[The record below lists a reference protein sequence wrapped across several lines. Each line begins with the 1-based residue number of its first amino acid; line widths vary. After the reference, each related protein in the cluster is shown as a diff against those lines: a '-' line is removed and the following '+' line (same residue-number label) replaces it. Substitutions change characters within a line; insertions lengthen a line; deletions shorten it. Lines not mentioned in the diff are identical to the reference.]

1 MTDPSLL
8 APITAAPA
16 EVWRSSLLFIASLAA
31 LGAATTF
38 GTLREAL
45 LRSLASRIVA
55 SEPAGPRR
63 ERLSGLLEQAESLA
77 TSAALAQLTADAA
90 FVGLLLKFVASG
102 GNLEWQHLA
111 LVLVMAAPALLF
123 FSNALP
129 LALARARGDQLLVRI
144 LPLWARLQMP
154 LRPLGFAVDA
164 TRRAV
169 QRVLGIADDAPSQ
182 RRFVEGLRTA
192 IDDTGPAQEIDDTA
206 RTLIENVMDFRAA
219 DAAEVMTPRTEI
231 VAADVELG
239 LEAALEISL
248 ASGHSRVPVFED
260 SVDSIIGTM
269 RIKDALRALQ
279 QMEAELDPNDPEASV
294 EQQRKRQEASLRE
307 ILQPPFLVPE
317 TKPVADLLKEFRA
330 RQQKV
335 AVVLDEY
342 GGTAGLVT
350 LTAVLAEIVGEFP
363 DVEDPPEDAIRSLED
378 GAFEVPAGLHVSE
391 VNESLELQI
400 PEESD
405 FETLG
410 GFVLAQLG
418 HLPKVGELFT
428 SDNTEYRVLEAS
440 DRRVPRIC
448 VRPLPG
454 GYWDSSEFK
463 NAIQ

>member
-8 APITAAPA
+8 APSSAARL
-16 EVWRSSLLFIASLAA
+16 EVWQSSLQLIAPLVA

-45 LRSLASRIVA
+45 QRSLASRVLA
-55 SEPAGPRR
+55 AEPPGPRR
-63 ERLSGLLEQAESLA
+63 EHLAGLLEEVEPLA
-77 TSAALAQLTADAA
+77 TSAALVQLTADAA
-90 FVGLLLKFVASG
+90 FVGLMLKFAASG
-102 GNLEWQHLA
+102 TTLEWQHL
-111 LVLVMAAPALLF
+111 LGVLLLAAPALLF

-129 LALARARGDQLLVRI
+129 SALARSRGDQILVRV
-144 LPLWARLQMP
+144 LPLWARLQIP
-154 LRPLGFAVDA
+154 LRPAGFAVDA
-164 TRRAV
+164 TRRAL

-182 RRFVEGLRTA
+182 RRFVEGLRTV
-192 IDDTGPAQEIDDTA
+192 IDEADPAEEIDDTA

-239 LEAALEISL
+239 LEAALKISL

-269 RIKDALRALQ
+269 RIKDALQAIQKL
-279 QMEAELDPNDPEASV
+279 EEELDPNAPPLSEEAH
-294 EQQRKRQEASLRE
+294 QKRQEAGLRN
-307 ILQPPFLVPE
+307 ILHPPFLVPE

-363 DVEDPPEDAIRSLED
+363 DVEDPPEDAIRTLED

-391 VNESLELQI
+391 VNESLELEI

-418 HLPKVGELFT
+418 HLPKLGEFFSHEGTKYL
-428 SDNTEYRVLEAS
+428 VLEAS
-440 DRRVPRIC
+440 DRRVLRVS
-448 VRPLPG
+448 VRPNT
-454 GYWDSSEFK
+454 
-463 NAIQ
+463 NASA